1 MAIRPTPSKPDQPA
15 PVLLCIDHLDACA
28 GTGLQTDIQTLSAM
42 HLRVACAVTAVLA
55 VQRGAARIVHT
66 VPPRAIQAQIDA
78 ACRQVHPSAC
88 CIGTLPTAAA
98 ANAVRGRLKRRELS
112 NVVYAPNLPDEVS
125 GPPVSAKRRRAMLA
139 IIPSCELLVLSHAG
153 AKTLVG
159 AEGDATEL
167 LRSAGARWVL
177 LLGAPAP
184 GGVRDLLLGGDAQV
198 EMPHRNPPSPAAQN
212 LMLQLVA
219 SIAAG
224 HLALGSDVASA
235 VKRAR
240 NDAALAME
248 RFREYTLA

>member
-55 VQRGAARIVHT
+55 VQRGAVRLVHT

-78 ACRQVHPSAC
+78 ACRQAHPSAC

-98 ANAVRGRLKRRELS
+98 ANAVRERLKRREIS
-112 NVVYAPNLPDEVS
+112 NVVYAPNLPDGVHS
-125 GPPVSAKRRRAMLA
+125 PPLTAKRRRAMLA
-139 IIPSCELLVLSHAG
+139 LLPSCELLVLSAAD
-153 AKTLVG
+153 AKTLAG
-159 AEGDATEL
+159 ADDDAAEL
-167 LRSAGARWVL
+167 LRSAGAPWVL
-177 LLGAPAP
+177 LLGAPGP
-184 GGVRDLLLGGDAQV
+184 SGVRDLLLGGDAPV
-198 EMPHRNPPSPAAQN
+198 EMPHRNLPSPAAQSF
-212 LMLQLVA
+212 LQLVA

-235 VKRAR
+235 VERAR
-240 NDAALAME
+240 TDAALAME